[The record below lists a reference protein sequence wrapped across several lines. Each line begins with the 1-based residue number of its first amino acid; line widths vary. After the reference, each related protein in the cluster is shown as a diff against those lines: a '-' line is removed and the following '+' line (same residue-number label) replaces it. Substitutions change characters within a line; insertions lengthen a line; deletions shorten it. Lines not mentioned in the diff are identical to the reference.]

1 MNPKRKGA
9 LKMPTIEKRP
19 VQIDMSTEL
28 IAEIERCAAEE
39 MLTRTAWMRRTLNSA
54 VKAQRNARPAEQSD

>member
-1 MNPKRKGA
+1 
-9 LKMPTIEKRP
+9 MPTIEKRP

-39 MLTRTAWMRRTLNSA
+39 MLTRTAWMRRTLNGA
-54 VKAQRNARPAEQSD
+54 VKAQRNSRPPESD